1 MILFLLACNGAPALA
16 HATVLDPPMAVPDF
30 LLTDRHSRPARLSD
44 TRGEPVL
51 LFFGFTRCTS
61 ICPTVMH
68 KVEAAPAQ
76 VVFVTVDPSDDPARL
91 DAWLPP
97 DAIGLT
103 GDEDALAQVR
113 TAYGAFAEGSGTE
126 IEHSGQVFGLDRA
139 GQLRVLFDPD
149 ATQQDIA
156 AGIARL

>member
-1 MILFLLACNGAPALA
+1 MILLLVACAGAPDLA
-16 HATVLDPPMAVPDF
+16 HATVFDPPMAVPDF
-30 LLTDRHSRPARLSD
+30 LLTDRHGLPARLSD

-61 ICPTVMH
+61 ICPVVMQ
-68 KVEAAPAQ
+68 KVRDAPAQ
-76 VVFVTVDPSDDPARL
+76 VVFVTVDPTDDPARL

-103 GDEDALAQVR
+103 GDDDALAQVR

-139 GQLRVLFDPD
+139 GKLRVLFDPD
-149 ATQQDIA
+149 ASPRDIT
-156 AGIARL
+156 AGVARM

>member
-1 MILFLLACNGAPALA
+1 MILFLLACTRAPNVA
-16 HATVLDPPMAVPDF
+16 HATVLDPPVAVPDF
-30 LLTDRHSRPARLSD
+30 VLTDRHGQLARLSD

-61 ICPTVMH
+61 ICPMVMQ
-68 KVEAAPAQ
+68 KVRDAPAQ

-97 DAIGLT
+97 SAIGLT
-103 GDEDALAQVR
+103 GDDDALAQVR

-126 IEHSGQVFGLDRA
+126 IEHSGQVFGIDRA

-149 ATQQDIA
+149 ASADDIA
-156 AGIARL
+156 TGIARM